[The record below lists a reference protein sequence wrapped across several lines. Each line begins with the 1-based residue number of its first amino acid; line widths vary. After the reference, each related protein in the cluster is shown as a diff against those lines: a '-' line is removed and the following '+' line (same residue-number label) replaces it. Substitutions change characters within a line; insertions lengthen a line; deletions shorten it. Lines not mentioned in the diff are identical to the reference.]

1 MSDDEERENHTV
13 TEDGDTTATKTTNDD
28 RLFAMLI
35 YLTGIITNFFGP
47 LLIWLLK
54 RDESEYVDFHG
65 KEFLNFFISYTIY
78 GLASG
83 FIILFGFIL
92 SFIPFI
98 GFLIIGVAILA
109 ASLIGVAGL
118 VLMIVAAVKAYNG
131 ELYRIPLV
139 FRLIK

>member
-1 MSDDEERENHTV
+1 MTTMRNDEERENHTV
-13 TEDGDTTATKTTNDD
+13 TEDGNKTTTKKNKDNRIID
-28 RLFAMLI
+28 MLI
-35 YLTGIITNFFGP
+35 YFTGIITNFFGP

-109 ASLIGVAGL
+109 ASLIGVA
-118 VLMIVAAVKAYNG
+118 
-131 ELYRIPLV
+131 
-139 FRLIK
+139 